1 MAKIKNDPEALKS
14 YRATV
19 DQSIDD
25 LKKKLKSTEDAIET
39 VKNEGWDDPKFVQF
53 EKNFSVDK
61 EQIKSLYDV
70 LERYINEVLIPLED
84 KLKDYGDTDM
94 NV

>member
-1 MAKIKNDPEALKS
+1 MAKIINDPEALKS

-19 DQSIDD
+19 EQSIED
-25 LKKKLKSTEDAIET
+25 LTKKLKDTEDAIET

-61 EQIKSLYDV
+61 EQIKSLHDV

>member
-1 MAKIKNDPEALKS
+1 M
-14 YRATV
+14 TV
-19 DQSIDD
+19 EQSIDNLRD
-25 LKKKLKSTEDAIET
+25 KLKDTEDAIET

-70 LERYINEVLIPLED
+70 LERYKNEVLIPLED
-84 KLKDYGDTDM
+84 KFRDYGDTNM